1 MDNKFQKNMED
12 VFDIT
17 PMDEVEQPKPE
28 KVEVDTADVE
38 TDYKYARG
46 ELYELIQKGQVAIEE
61 LLDVA
66 RSSNH
71 PRAYEVAF
79 QGIKNVADITDK
91 LADLQNKMKDL
102 GEEKKKGPST
112 VNNTMFVGSTADL
125 AKMLKQAK
133 NNLED
138 K

>member
-1 MDNKFQKNMED
+1 
-12 VFDIT
+12 
-17 PMDEVEQPKPE
+17 
-28 KVEVDTADVE
+28 
-38 TDYKYARG
+38 
-46 ELYELIQKGQVAIEE
+46 
-61 LLDVA
+61 
-66 RSSNH
+66 
-71 PRAYEVAF
+71 
-79 QGIKNVADITDK
+79 
-91 LADLQNKMKDL
+91 MKDL